1 MADLIY
7 TAQLSLDGYIA
18 DEHGKFQWAVPDDDV
33 LAFINDQER
42 PIGTYL
48 YGRRLYEVMAFWET
62 FPMDPAQ
69 PQLMREFAELWRA
82 PDKIVYSTTLQKPTT
97 ARTRIESTFDP
108 AAVRAMKDAADRD
121 IGIGGPALA
130 AGALR
135 AGLVD
140 ELRLLI
146 YPLTVGG
153 GNPYLPDGLR
163 LNLQLLDEHRFA
175 GGVVYL
181 RYRISP

>member
-7 TAQLSLDGYIA
+7 TSQLSLDGYIA

-62 FPMDPAQ
+62 FPMDLGQ
-69 PQLMREFAELWRA
+69 PRLMRDFAELWRA
-82 PDKIVYSTTLQKPTT
+82 ADKIVYSTTLQKPDT
-97 ARTRIESTFDP
+97 ARTRIASTFDP
-108 AAVRAMKDAADRD
+108 TAVRAMKEAANRD
-121 IGIGGPALA
+121 ISIGGPTLA
-130 AGALR
+130 AAALR

-146 YPLTVGG
+146 YPRTLGG
-153 GNPYLPDGLR
+153 GNPYLPGRLQ

-175 GGVVYL
+175 NGVAYL
-181 RYRISP
+181 RYRVAR